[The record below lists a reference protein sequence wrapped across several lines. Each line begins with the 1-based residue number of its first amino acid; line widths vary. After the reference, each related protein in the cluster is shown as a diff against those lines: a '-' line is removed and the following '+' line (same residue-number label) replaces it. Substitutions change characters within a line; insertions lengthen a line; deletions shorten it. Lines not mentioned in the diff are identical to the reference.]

1 MALRQEDLEF
11 QGGPEVGALV
21 YRFPTERAEAARIR
35 AGIRRRR
42 AARRRHRAGLAA
54 VALAVVGLTIFGGG
68 QEATAP
74 AAQKT
79 KRVAIVS
86 PGDTLWDIA
95 ERHAPEGMD
104 PRVYVDFL
112 IRANDVGA
120 VLQPGMRLR
129 LP

>member
-1 MALRQEDLEF
+1 MALRQEDLDST
-11 QGGPEVGALV
+11 GGWGAVV
-21 YRFPTERAEAARIR
+21 YRFPTERAEAAQIR
-35 AGIRRRR
+35 AGIRRRQ

-74 AAQKT
+74 AAPQGKQIAT
-79 KRVAIVS
+79 VQ

-104 PRVYVDFL
+104 PRAYVDFL
-112 IRANDVGA
+112 VRANDIGA
-120 VLQPGMRLR
+120 VLQPGMKLR

>member
-1 MALRQEDLEF
+1 MALRQEDLEIR
-11 QGGPEVGALV
+11 PRVTKAVV
-21 YRFPTERAEAARIR
+21 YRFPVERSEAAQIR
-35 AGIRRRR
+35 ADIKRRR

-54 VALAVVGLTIFGGG
+54 VVTAVIAMTVMGGG

-74 AAQKT
+74 AAPQRST
-79 KRVAIVS
+79 VTVTVQ

-112 IRANDVGA
+112 VRANDIGTT
-120 VLQPGMRLR
+120 LQPGTKLR